1 MFVHVLFF
9 SAFLCC
15 VVRATSVVP
24 LYIQPEA
31 SSQVQKYGF
40 LTLEPGS
47 AVYEPYKDAPFY
59 TGKACL
65 GVKEN
70 GHFQCFCYG
79 DFLASSQEH
88 FVVYSDDES
97 LSSITHIDYFR
108 EPSKVSDSRVE
119 VVKTVTKGPIP
130 EFKKPVAL
138 VNNQVLEP
146 EVEKSFLQKYWYY
159 IVPALLMFMLSS
171 SAPQE

>member
-1 MFVHVLFF
+1 MFLYMLFTVF
-9 SAFLCC
+9 LSSVVSA
-15 VVRATSVVP
+15 ASIVP

-40 LTLEPGS
+40 LTLDSGS
-47 AVYEPYKDAPFY
+47 AVYEPFKDAPFY
-59 TGKACL
+59 TGKACI
-65 GVKEN
+65 GIKQD
-70 GHFQCFCYG
+70 GRFQCFSYG
-79 DFLASSQEH
+79 DLLPSSLEH
-88 FVVYSDDES
+88 FIVYTDDS
-97 LSSITHIDYFR
+97 LTTITHIDYFR
-108 EPSKVSDSRVE
+108 EASKVSDSRVE
-119 VVKTVTKGPIP
+119 VVNSVSKGPIP

-146 EVEKSFLQKYWYY
+146 EVEKSFIQKYWFY